1 MEEITHAL
9 EKFVDT
15 QTDFVLKNFE
25 TYRDAADF
33 VRKSLKGPN
42 LLESGIK
49 NAILNKID
57 DKAYKSKIS
66 KEEQK

>member
-1 MEEITHAL
+1 MEELTQAL

-15 QTDFVLKNFE
+15 QTDFVLKKFE

-42 LLESGIK
+42 PLELGIK
-49 NAILNKID
+49 NAILNTID
-57 DKAYKSKIS
+57 DKAYKNKIS
-66 KEEQK
+66 KD

>member
-1 MEEITHAL
+1 MEEITQAL
-9 EKFVDT
+9 EKFIDT

-33 VRKSLKGPN
+33 VQKSLKGPN
-42 LLESGIK
+42 PLALGIK

-57 DKAYKSKIS
+57 DKAYKNKIS
-66 KEEQK
+66 KD

>member
-1 MEEITHAL
+1 MEEITRAL

-15 QTDFVLKNFE
+15 QTDLVLKKFE

-33 VRKSLKGPN
+33 VRNSLKGSNP
-42 LLESGIK
+42 LELGIK